1 MGFNS
6 IRSLVDSEIDSGRFH
21 KTMIR
26 KTTPASTTGWVDLS
40 SGAGN
45 PPANFYASEPLVAAT
60 LLSRKGIY
68 HGEAVAPMTKHLS
81 KLTLLSS
88 AALVPL
94 TLVLCDY
101 LLYYPFVDMD
111 STDTQEF
118 DNTVTLPRYSDGSGV
133 QAFLVAQGSYTGGA
147 QFSINYTNSEGVA
160 GRVSPTITSNTL
172 GLTANLISTGPNP
185 NTSGWNI
192 PLQSGDTGIRSVQS
206 ITFASSNGGISALVL
221 CKPLATMTLRENTA
235 AVERDFFIDFPS
247 MPRIQD
253 GAYLN
258 FLALPALNINNATFI
273 GLADFVWG

>member
-1 MGFNS
+1 
-6 IRSLVDSEIDSGRFH
+6 
-21 KTMIR
+21 MIR

-40 SGAGN
+40 MGAGN

-68 HGEAVAPMTKHLS
+68 HGEAVSPSTKHLS

-118 DNTVTLPRYSDGSGV
+118 DNTVTLPRYTDGSGV
-133 QAFLVAQGSYTGGA
+133 KAFLVAQGAYIGGA
-147 QFSINYTNSEGVA
+147 QFSINYTNSDGVA

-185 NTSGWNI
+185 GTSGWNI
-192 PLQSGDTGIRSVQS
+192 PLQAGDSGIRSVQS
-206 ITFASSNGGISALVL
+206 ITFASSNGGIAALVL
-221 CKPLATMTLRENTA
+221 CKALATTTIRENTA
-235 AVERDFFIDFPS
+235 AVERDFFVDFPS